1 LAVTGPRFVDA
12 RPQLRPPGLR
22 VAGPGAE
29 VPVQGAG
36 GLVVD
41 LDDPRPAGVAPG
53 GDLPLPQIQIATL
66 GIVGVVADLGEFGWP
81 DAGCPDHR
89 DDRRAAALGERP
101 ARAGAVQ
108 PG

>member
-1 LAVTGPRFVDA
+1 M
-12 RPQLRPPGLR
+12 
-22 VAGPGAE
+22 AGPGAE

-41 LDDPRPAGVAPG
+41 LDDPRPAVVAPG

-66 GIVGVVADLGEFGWP
+66 GIVGVIPDRGEFGWP
-81 DAGCPDHR
+81 DAGRAEHR
-89 DDRRAAALGERP
+89 DDRGGAALGERP